1 MKLRFIQAILALCFS
16 IHCSAVSAISLFGI
30 DLAEATTDNLRD
42 AAKLAGVV
50 LIREGGQGNWFDSY
64 DSSAV
69 FPGSTFLYLGFL
81 KQDKRLA
88 FAEYEFTGRPQP
100 GTLKLLN
107 LKYGQP
113 QVKSG
118 KFLSD
123 REYQWEIDTVEIK
136 YYFDWHRY
144 KTRLTYINP
153 GAIEKVQKE
162 QRKFIG
168 GNPNGKGQPLNN
180 YY

>member
-1 MKLRFIQAILALCFS
+1 MKSSFIQAILLVCLLISWSKAP
-16 IHCSAVSAISLFGI
+16 AISLFGI
-30 DLAEATTDNLRD
+30 DLAEATTDNLRE

-50 LIREGGQGNWFDSY
+50 LIREGGQDNWFDSY

-69 FPGSTFLYLGFL
+69 FPGSTFLYLGFI

-88 FAEYEFTGRPQP
+88 FAEYEFAGRPQP
-100 GTLKLLN
+100 RTLQLLN

-113 QVKSG
+113 KIKSG

-123 REYQWEIDTVEIK
+123 HEYQWNVDTVEIK
-136 YYFDWHRY
+136 FYFDWDQY
-144 KTRLTYINP
+144 KTRLSYINP
-153 GAIEKVQKE
+153 GAIEKVRNE
-162 QRKFIG
+162 QRKYFESG
-168 GNPNGKGQPLNN
+168 LNGKGQQLNN

>member
-1 MKLRFIQAILALCFS
+1 MKMKISQAILVFCFS
-16 IHCSAVSAISLFGI
+16 MYCSVNWAVSLFGI
-30 DLAEATTDNLRD
+30 NLAEATTDNLRN

-50 LIREGGQGNWFDSY
+50 LIREGGQDNWFDSY
-64 DSSAV
+64 DSSVV
-69 FPGSTFLYLGFL
+69 FPGSTFLYLGFI
-81 KQDKRLA
+81 KKDKRLA
-88 FAEYEFTGRPQP
+88 FAEYEFSGRPQSR
-100 GTLKLLN
+100 TLMLLS

-123 REYQWEIDTVEIK
+123 HKYQWNIDTVEIN
-136 YYFDWHRY
+136 YYFDWHRN

-153 GAIEKVQKE
+153 GAIEIVRKE
-162 QRKFIG
+162 QLEFKING
-168 GNPNGKGQPLNN
+168 GNGKGRLLDN